1 MNIEW
6 LKNKAKEKFYPI
18 THAKAVLFGE
28 NNKTVNDE
36 LTTLAKDVEVA
47 KNDLAELDETVSNI
61 NGSNLKTS
69 ATKTASITSSISNSI
84 ASGTALDA
92 AIQTLLNND
101 KTLDTKSDEVDNK
114 SISTYDA
121 NVYYNYGNVVYY
133 EGKVYRH
140 IKVSSG
146 STPGVKGQVPTNT
159 EYWKEVTVSDL
170 FKELSNATNI
180 LSSLTSND
188 FDYSGGPTQIGAP
201 PYTVNKALTAIAGV
215 LSELKNSNSIKVFN
229 YNLQTSFLDP
239 SRDHEIH
246 LTLPSDTILA
256 VIPQGYTATM
266 DWNTMAYIR
275 YYDMDRHVLCVR
287 IGSGVGQQYIFHYTV
302 LYK

>member
-36 LTTLAKDVEVA
+36 IELL

-121 NVYYNYGNVVYY
+121 NAYYNYGNVVYY

-146 STPGVKGQVPTNT
+146 GTSGVKGQVPTNT
-159 EYWKEVTVSDL
+159 TYWKELTVSDL
-170 FKELSNATNI
+170 FKELSLASNV

-188 FDYSGGPTQIGAP
+188 FDYSGGPTQMGAS
-201 PYTVNKALTAIAGV
+201 PYTVNEALRSIAGV
-215 LSELKNSNSIKVFN
+215 LKQLNSSNSIKVYN
-229 YNLQTSFLDP
+229 YNLQTGFLDP

-246 LTLPSDTILA
+246 LTLPSGTILA
-256 VIPQGYTATM
+256 VIPQGYTALM

-275 YYDMDRHVLCVR
+275 YYDMNRDVLCVR